1 MGFKVAGKVV
11 LVTGANRGIGRAL
24 VEEAVRLGARKV
36 YASARSKT
44 SVDPL
49 VRAHPGVVV
58 PLELDVTDSNEIRA
72 AAAAA
77 TDVELIINNAGVVE
91 LLGAEFGS
99 AQWRAAGRREMDVNL
114 FGALEV
120 TQAFAPVL
128 ASNGGGAL
136 ANVSSVAG
144 LANFPALLSYSASKA
159 ALHSLTQATRI
170 LLKGQGTYVAGIYPG
185 PVDTDMGKA
194 LQIDKASPADVAIE
208 VFAGLAAGAEEIF
221 PDPVARQMGQ
231 GYLTAPKEI
240 ERAVAAMNA

>member
-36 YASARSKT
+36 YASARSKA

-99 AQWRAAGRREMDVNL
+99 AQWRVAGRRGMGVNL
-114 FGALEV
+114 FGALEG
-120 TQAFAPVL
+120 TQAFSPE
-128 ASNGGGAL
+128 
-136 ANVSSVAG
+136 
-144 LANFPALLSYSASKA
+144 
-159 ALHSLTQATRI
+159 
-170 LLKGQGTYVAGIYPG
+170 
-185 PVDTDMGKA
+185 MG
-194 LQIDKASPADVAIE
+194 
-208 VFAGLAAGAEEIF
+208 
-221 PDPVARQMGQ
+221 
-231 GYLTAPKEI
+231 
-240 ERAVAAMNA
+240 RAHVR